1 MLMTACWDLGR
12 HPQLAHLALN
22 RWTHMLGH
30 RGHFLTKS
38 RAYSVTFTRLRAD
51 RQDYQR
57 AARHPGGEQDPWGR
71 HLDDRIV
78 LGEATWTFTGTGH
91 ATAAETALALAA
103 AARAREHDQAA
114 RDEAQAA

>member
-91 ATAAETALALAA
+91 ATAAETALAVAA